1 MIRMQDLIITLSEYI
16 SYLAQ
21 LFAIIIIAHGIIVVF
36 WINLNN
42 VFTKEDAVDVMK
54 RSRTKLGYSF
64 SVGLGI
70 LIGSSILRSV
80 VAPTWNDIGQLAAI
94 IGIRTALNYFLNRDL
109 GAILNN

>member
-1 MIRMQDLIITLSEYI
+1 MKKIIIILIDYI

-21 LFAIIIIAHGIIVVF
+21 LFAIFIIANGIIVVF
-36 WINLNN
+36 WINLKDI
-42 VFTKEDAVDVMK
+42 FGREDDVNVMK
-54 RSRTKLGYSF
+54 KSRAKLGRSF

-94 IGIRTALNYFLNRDL
+94 IGIRTVLNYFLTRDM
-109 GAILNN
+109 GTT